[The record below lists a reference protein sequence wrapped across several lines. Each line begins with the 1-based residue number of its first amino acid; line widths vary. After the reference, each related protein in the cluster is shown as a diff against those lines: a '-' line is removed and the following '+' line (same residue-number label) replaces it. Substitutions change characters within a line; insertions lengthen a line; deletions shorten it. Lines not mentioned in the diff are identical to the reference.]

1 MPAARVPRSPR
12 KRGEGRGEGLV
23 GIAPVA
29 TGRRR
34 LVSEPNQPGGGIAY
48 RLLRR
53 VVTVDP
59 AEARVVLW
67 CWLYIFAVLSSYYIM
82 RPIRDQA
89 GVAGGVNNLQW
100 LFTGTLAGMLM
111 LNLPFAWLVKTLPRS
126 RFIPLAYRFFAVNIL
141 LFAVALHVADAEQT
155 VWIGRVF
162 FIWVSVYNLF
172 VVSIFWQMN
181 VDLFSPEQGK
191 RLFGFIAA
199 GATIGAIVGAG
210 TTASLAR
217 YVPPTVLLVGA
228 ALLLEVAVFA
238 VGRLSRLSPAL
249 HRYPN
254 ETWHERPIGGGV
266 FSGVTNALSSPY
278 LLGVSLFLLLFAITS
293 TFLYFQ
299 QAGIVSHSF
308 ADRGAQTAFFATV
321 DLLVNCLT
329 LGVQL
334 FLTGRMVVLVGV
346 GIALAFLPA
355 MTFIGFG
362 GLALMPSLSTIA
374 VFQVLRRAGDY
385 AIARPTR
392 EVLFTV
398 VPRED
403 RYKAKSFIDTFVYRL
418 GDQVGAWSV
427 ALLRGLGDSIATT
440 ALVAMPIAV
449 LWLLNALWLGRRQAA
464 MARAEAAPDA

>member
-1 MPAARVPRSPR
+1 VSAANEPS
-12 KRGEGRGEGLV
+12 EGNFG
-23 GIAPVA
+23 
-29 TGRRR
+29 
-34 LVSEPNQPGGGIAY
+34 Y

-53 VVTVDP
+53 VIAVEP
-59 AEARVVLW
+59 AEAQVVLW

-82 RPIRDQA
+82 RPIRDQM

-100 LFTGTLAGMLM
+100 LFTGTLIGMLA

-126 RFIPLAYRFFAVNIL
+126 RFIPLSYRFFAANIL
-141 LFAVALHVADAEQT
+141 LFAVALHIADAAQT
-155 VWIGRVF
+155 VWVGRVF

-199 GATIGAIVGAG
+199 GATVGAIVGSG
-210 TTASLAR
+210 LVASLGR
-217 YVPPTVLLVGA
+217 HVPPTVLLIGA
-228 ALLLEVAVFA
+228 AALLEVAVFA

-249 HRYPN
+249 QRRPN
-254 ETWHERPIGGGV
+254 ESWQERPIGGNV
-266 FSGVTNALSSPY
+266 FSGVAHAVSSPY
-278 LLGVSLFLLLFAITS
+278 LLNVSLFLLLFAITS

-308 ADRGAQTAFFATV
+308 SDRGAQTAFFATI

-334 FLTGRMVVLVGV
+334 FLTGRIVVLVGV
-346 GIALAFLPA
+346 ALALAFLPA
-355 MTFIGFG
+355 LTLIGWG
-362 GLALMPSLSTIA
+362 GLAIMPSLSTIA

-427 ALLRGLGDSIATT
+427 ALLRGLGDNVAIVAV
-440 ALVAMPIAV
+440 VAMPITL
-449 LWLLNALWLGRRQAA
+449 LWLLNALWLGRRQAVL
-464 MARAEAAPDA
+464 ARSRDA